1 MSTGPSKED
10 LELYWQNSRQYFDE
24 LARHY
29 QTADPE
35 YYRKYIKPYY
45 DNPFRS
51 AYTAPGQTKSTGG
64 GAKFLVLMIA
74 VAVLGIAGAGVFFLV
89 SQGDSVS
96 QKIEQFSGN
105 DEETTKRELKGK
117 DSEKQEGTT
126 LVEPEEEP
134 SMEKLSDDDLYIR
147 GAKYISEKK
156 YDEAVFEL
164 RKIKSGSKRY
174 KEAQQ
179 LIESVKY
186 LKKFNK

>member
-1 MSTGPSKED
+1 MSTGPSKQD
-10 LELYWQNSRQYFDE
+10 LVMYWQNSRQYFDE
-24 LARHY
+24 LAKHY

-35 YYRKYIKPYY
+35 YYRQYIKPFY

-51 AYTAPGQTKSTGG
+51 AYTAPGQTKSTGSG
-64 GAKFLVLMIA
+64 VRFLVAMVA
-74 VAVLGIAGAGVFFLV
+74 VAVMGIAGAAVFLFI
-89 SQGDSVS
+89 SQGDSITKKMEEIS
-96 QKIEQFSGN
+96 TP
-105 DEETTKRELKGK
+105 DEKVTKRELGGK
-117 DSEKQEGTT
+117 DSGEKEGTT
-126 LVEPEEEP
+126 AVEPEEE
-134 SMEKLSDDDLYIR
+134 SANEELSDDDLYIR

-164 RKIKSGSKRY
+164 RKIKPGSKRY

>member
-186 LKKFNK
+186 LKKFDK